1 MLRRGFKTEAE
12 RIAAEARRLVG
23 VSDRSPLPAR
33 ALAKR
38 LGVVVVGPLDIP
50 DLPEDLAS
58 QMLVQHASRWSAF
71 TFKTGDR
78 DFIVHNTTHEP
89 PRQES
94 DLMHELAHIW
104 CKHKPGRIEP
114 AGRLPWAYRTFDEVQ
129 EEEAAWL
136 GGCLQIPREALLW
149 FVRRRFDN
157 SAIAAHFNASEEMAR
172 FRRNITA
179 VDAQLSRA
187 ADFGRSKYR
196 RRN

>member
-12 RIAAEARRLVG
+12 RIAVEARHLVG
-23 VSDRSPLPAR
+23 VPERSPLQAC

-38 LGVVVVGPLDIP
+38 LGVVVIGPLDIP
-50 DLPEDLAS
+50 DLPENVAA
-58 QMLVQHASRWSAF
+58 QMLVQHADRWSAC
-71 TFKTGDR
+71 TFKAGDVH
-78 DFIVHNTTHEP
+78 FIVHNTTHEP

-114 AGRLPWAYRTFDEVQ
+114 PGRLPWASRTFDAVQ

-149 FVRRRFDN
+149 FIRRRFDN
-157 SAIAAHFNASEEMAR
+157 VAIAAHFNASEEMVR
-172 FRRNITA
+172 FRRNITG
-179 VDAQLSRA
+179 VDAQLARA
-187 ADFGRSKYR
+187 AVFR
-196 RRN
+196 RANRR